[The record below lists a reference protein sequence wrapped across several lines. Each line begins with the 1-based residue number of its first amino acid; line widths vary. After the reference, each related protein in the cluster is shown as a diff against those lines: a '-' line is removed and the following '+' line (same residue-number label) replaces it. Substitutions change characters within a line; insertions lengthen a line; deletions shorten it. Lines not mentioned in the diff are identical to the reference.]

1 MITPNQFEWHRS
13 DEDNADAAC
22 LHCGGCIQ
30 HEAWCSTQNIN
41 VRYAFQIAAH
51 PEILSVQDDLILHA
65 LGVKWNSDLPRS
77 WALNSARPLLPR
89 QEAERQGANA
99 SWIYSD

>member
-65 LGVKWNSDLPRS
+65 LGVKWNSDLSPFVGAQLGSAVITAPGSREARS
-77 WALNSARPLLPR
+77 
-89 QEAERQGANA
+89 
-99 SWIYSD
+99 